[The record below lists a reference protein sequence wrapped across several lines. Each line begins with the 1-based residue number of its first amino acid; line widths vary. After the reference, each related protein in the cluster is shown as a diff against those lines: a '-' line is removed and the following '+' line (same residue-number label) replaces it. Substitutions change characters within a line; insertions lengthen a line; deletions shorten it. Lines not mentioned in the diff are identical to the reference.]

1 MFNHKND
8 KAMKKSYIMPAVI
21 IVNLESENLLA
32 ASQMTVGESMRS
44 GSADSRRS
52 SSWEDDEE

>member
-1 MFNHKND
+1 
-8 KAMKKSYIMPAVI
+8 MKKSYIMPAVI
-21 IVNLESENLLA
+21 IVNLESENLLD
-32 ASQMTVGESMRS
+32 ASQMTVGESMSS

>member
-1 MFNHKND
+1 
-8 KAMKKSYIMPAVI
+8 MKKSYIMPAVI
-21 IVNLESENLLA
+21 IVNLESENLLDV
-32 ASQMTVGESMRS
+32 SQITVGAPMVS